1 MAKISGVAT
10 QLSGKVGQLIYRQTK
25 YGTVV
30 YEAPTK
36 ASVPQRTEA
45 QMQIRTQWGNMAAV
59 YRQFNQTLKKGFEG
73 LNGKMNDYNAFIQAN
88 TNVVKVYVPK
98 SVRLNG
104 GSVLAPY
111 QITRGSLPSVAMVKN
126 SGGVLVSDIALG
138 ALVIGPE
145 TTVADLASAVIAYN
159 AGFEAGDQLTFFY
172 GQQTTDAV
180 TGIPRARIYGFKVM
194 LNPGDSSVLWE
205 VVSSVGFSSV
215 AVGAGAGGYKL
226 GMSQG
231 ITDGAAV
238 WIHSREDSGSG
249 GLKVSTQFLYVD
261 SSVLAAYQGSQ
272 AMEASADSYGGINKS
287 AVFLNPKSAAG
298 GTGSVVITPAG
309 GSGSGSTDSGNGG
322 TTGGGS
328 ETGGSGSGSGDG
340 SGGSEQGGSGSGSGG
355 QQTVT
360 VAAPVFAGETQFEE
374 STEVS
379 MSAEAGA
386 EIRYTTDGSTPTATS
401 GSVYSAP
408 ITLTETTTVKAVA
421 VKDGVSSSVTSRV
434 YTKGG
439 NGGGGGEGS
448 GDME

>member
-1 MAKISGVAT
+1 MAKVNGVAT

-111 QITRGSLPSVAMVKN
+111 QITRGSLPSVAMVKA
-126 SGGVLVSDIALG
+126 GDVLVSDINLG
-138 ALVIGPE
+138 SLVIDAA
-145 TTVADLASAVIAYN
+145 TTVADLANAVIAYN
-159 AGFEAGDQLTFFY
+159 DGWEAGDQVTFFY

-205 VVSSVGFSSV
+205 VVSELGFSSV
-215 AVGAGAGGYKL
+215 GGKL
-226 GMSQG
+226 GMSAA
-231 ITDGAAV
+231 ISDGAAV

-249 GLKVSTQFLYVD
+249 VSGLKVSTQFLYVD
-261 SSVLAAYQGSQ
+261 NSVLAAYQGDS
-272 AMEASADSYGGINKS
+272 AMAASANSYGGINKS
-287 AVFLNPKSAAG
+287 AVYLNPRSGSG

-309 GSGSGSTDSGNGG
+309 SGSQ
-322 TTGGGS
+322 
-328 ETGGSGSGSGDG
+328 TGGSGSGDT
-340 SGGSEQGGSGSGSGG
+340 GGSQTGGGTEQGGSGGG
-355 QQTVT
+355 QQTVS
-360 VAAPVFAGETQFEE
+360 VSAPVFAGETQFEE

-386 EIRYTTDGSTPTATS
+386 TIHYTLDGSTPTAST
-401 GSVYSAP
+401 GTVYSGP
-408 ITLTETTTVKAVA
+408 VTLTETTTVKAIA

-439 NGGGGGEGS
+439 NGGGDDGEGS